1 MTFTVRIQVRN
12 ADLDTNGHVRGPKYL
27 EYADQARWECVQAAG
42 VRLDALAAAHLGPVN
57 LETTIRFEREIRG
70 GEIKVVT
77 EFEYHGKTGR
87 VHQELCAD
95 GTRLAAV
102 HSVTGLLDLRT
113 RRLVPDAERIG
124 AFATE
129 PGLLGL

>member
-12 ADLDTNGHVRGPKYL
+12 ADFDTNGHVCGPKYL
-27 EYADQARWECVQAAG
+27 EYADHARWECVRAAG
-42 VRLDALAAAHLGPVN
+42 VCLDALAGAHLGPVN

-70 GEIKVVT
+70 GEIEVVT
-77 EFEYHGKTGR
+77 EFAYHGKTGR
-87 VHQELCAD
+87 VHQELSAD
-95 GTRLAAV
+95 GTRLATV